1 MVQINWEAER
11 QSAIHLLRSG
21 LSPSEVAAQMGHAVS
36 WVCKCHDRYAE
47 SGWAGL
53 KTRSHA
59 PHTPGNAYKEAV
71 RQAVCQTRSALEAR
85 AAERSALQYIGA
97 TAIRGELSAQQQQ
110 GTYTDVLPSTATIER
125 MLHAAHLTHPRQA
138 AREEV
143 HYPHLQPAEPHTLIQ
158 ADIVPHYLRGGTAV
172 ACFNALDVVSRY
184 PTGQACA
191 QRRAVDAADFLLHTW
206 RTLGIPQYTQVD
218 NEGCFSGGSTHPYVL
233 GKVVRLALLVGTELL
248 FSPFYHPASN
258 GSVERFHQD
267 YNAYVWTDT
276 ELTDI
281 SAVQRRA
288 EDFFA
293 QYRDS
298 RHHTALAGH
307 TPAEIHQQTPPR
319 YLAADFADTQQKLP
333 LVSGRVHFL
342 RQVSASRTVK
352 ILNHD
357 WDVPAAKPEQGVW
370 ATLEITS
377 RGATLTI
384 YNAAPDQKPRT
395 CLARH
400 TFPLTEPVCTREA
413 VLAQA
418 TDSTPLSV
426 TETLEPHVPM
436 TDVTLATPLQRYSL
450 LPQPP
455 AALPLAWVVFIIST
469 LRQRSAPVSVSRC
482 RDG

>member
-1 MVQINWEAER
+1 MTQINWEAER

-21 LSPSEVAAQMGHAVS
+21 LSPGEVAAQMGHALS
-36 WVCKCHDRYAE
+36 WVCKCRDRYAE
-47 SGWAGL
+47 AGWAGL
-53 KTRSHA
+53 KTRSQA
-59 PHTPGNAYKEAV
+59 PHTPGNAYTEAV
-71 RQAVCQTRSALEAR
+71 RQTVCQTRSRLEAR
-85 AAERSALQYIGA
+85 AAEGSALQYIGA
-97 TAIRGELSAQQQQ
+97 TAIRGELLDQQRQ
-110 GTYTDVLPSTATIER
+110 GSYSGALPSIATIER
-125 MLHAAHLTHPRQA
+125 MLRAAHLTHPRQA
-138 AREEV
+138 PSAEI
-143 HYPHLQPAEPHTLIQ
+143 HYPHLHPTTPHTLIQ
-158 ADIVPHYLRGGTAV
+158 VDIVPHYLRGGTAV

-184 PTGQACA
+184 PTGQALA
-191 QRRAVDAADFLLHTW
+191 HRRAADAADFLLHTW

-218 NEGCFSGGSTHPYVL
+218 NEGCFSGGFTHPYVL
-233 GKVVRLALLVGTELL
+233 GKVLRLALLVGTELL
-248 FSPFYHPASN
+248 FSPYYHPASN

-267 YNAYVWTDT
+267 YNAYVWADT

-281 SAVQRRA
+281 SAVQLRA

-298 RHHTALAGH
+298 RHHTALDGH
-307 TPAEIHQQTPPR
+307 TPAEIHQQTPPS
-319 YLAADFADTQQKLP
+319 YLAADFANTQDKLP
-333 LVSGRVHFL
+333 LVPGRVHFL

-357 WDVPAAKPEQGVW
+357 WEVSIAEPQQGVW

-384 YNAAPDQKPRT
+384 YNAAPDQEQRT

-400 TFPLTEPVCTREA
+400 IFPLTEPVLTREA

-418 TDSTPLSV
+418 TGTVPLP
-426 TETLEPHVPM
+426 TEETTEPHAL
-436 TDVTLATPLQRYSL
+436 TADVTRAPTPQRYAL

-455 AALPLAWVVFIIST
+455 APLPLAWVVFVVST
-469 LRQRSAPVSVSRC
+469 LRHRQATASVSRS